1 MPVTPVFDRTAT
13 DVCPGAPVFSG
24 EYNRGFPLGGGRA
37 DRSGVESEIQGE
49 QAFVDMAY
57 ARLDAMRN
65 DANSMLEGVLDLGRG
80 GTFQSRTER
89 DVIVRTSL
97 ARLEQLDIGDQALTF
112 GRIDRIDGVDGVDGD
127 QGNQAGGASDQDG
140 GASDQ
145 DGNHDGSRIETFH
158 IGRLAIHSADHDPL
172 VVDWRAPIAE
182 PFYRAT
188 GRDPQNLVLR
198 RHLALEGRRVVGIE
212 DERFGIP
219 GLGGVTDA
227 VSGSELAPPEFETGV
242 DSWAQGGD
250 AGGELIE
257 GELPIGGPAALLAAL
272 DRARSGR
279 MTDIV
284 ATIQGEQDEIIRAPL
299 AGVLVVQGGPG
310 TGKTAVALHRA
321 AYLLYTH
328 RFPLERQ
335 GVLVVGPNPLF
346 LRYIEQVLP
355 SLGETGVTLSTVSG
369 LVPEIRVTE
378 NGPVEVAR
386 LKGDPRMAK
395 VISRAVRTRERALA
409 DDVAVPYG
417 ALLLRL
423 SAEDS
428 KRIVEAARRRP
439 GTHNARRRLVEH
451 EVARVLAE
459 RARQTQQTLGIGTG
473 AGTGSVDQATVT
485 PFPGYEDPSEL
496 AGDEF
501 DLDDFTRKVKR
512 VPELAEALDRMWPR
526 LSPHEL
532 LHDLFGAP
540 ALINAAGRGILTAEE
555 RQLLYRPRSTSFDQ
569 VAWTPADSALV
580 DEARHL
586 LGPRNGG
593 SDDGVRQYGHIVVDE
608 VQDLSPMQLRM
619 LTRRS
624 LSGSMTVVGD
634 IAQAT
639 APWAPGSWKEITDHL
654 PRRRGSREVEL
665 TVSYRTPAEVLAVAG
680 RVLAVAAPELTP
692 PRPVRRTGV
701 EPRMIAVRDLDGSRQ
716 EATTQD
722 LARTVARVAG
732 EEMAAVEPGRV
743 AVLAPEPLM
752 GVLAEELAAAGRPVV
767 DARDMRKGG
776 LFEPLVL
783 LGAEGA
789 NGLEFDSVIVV
800 EPALIAGETPRGLR
814 TLYVAL
820 TRPTQ
825 RLSVVHLAPPPAP
838 LERPG

>member
-1 MPVTPVFDRTAT
+1 VD
-13 DVCPGAPVFSG
+13 
-24 EYNRGFPLGGGRA
+24 
-37 DRSGVESEIQGE
+37 SELQGE

-57 ARLDAMRN
+57 ARLDAMRS

-112 GRIDRIDGVDGVDGD
+112 GRIDRVEESPDGD
-127 QGNQAGGASDQDG
+127 EQGV
-140 GASDQ
+140 
-145 DGNHDGSRIETFH
+145 ETFH

-188 GRDPQNLVLR
+188 GRDPQGLVLR
-198 RHLALEGRRVVGIE
+198 RHLALEGRRVVGLE
-212 DERFGIP
+212 DERFSLP
-219 GLGGVTDA
+219 GPSGTADVTDVTETDPSA
-227 VSGSELAPPEFETGV
+227 RRAEGDGS
-242 DSWAQGGD
+242 
-250 AGGELIE
+250 GELIQSD
-257 GELPIGGPAALLAAL
+257 LPIGGPAALLAAL

-284 ATIQGEQDEIIRAPL
+284 STIQREQDEIIRAPL
-299 AGVLVVQGGPG
+299 AGVLLVQGGPG

-369 LVPEIRVTE
+369 LVPEVRAVDS
-378 NGPVEVAR
+378 GPADVAR

-395 VISRAVRTRERALA
+395 VVARAVRTRQRPLA
-409 DDVAVPYG
+409 GDVAIPYG

-423 SAEDS
+423 TAEDS
-428 KRIVEAARRRP
+428 RRIVDAARRRP
-439 GTHNARRRLVEH
+439 GTHNARRRLVEQ
-451 EVARVLAE
+451 EVAQLLAD
-459 RARQTQQTLGIGTG
+459 RARQTQQTLAVGTP
-473 AGTGSVDQATVT
+473 ASVTA
-485 PFPGYEDPSEL
+485 FPGYEDPSEL
-496 AGDEF
+496 ADDEF
-501 DLDDFTRKVKR
+501 DLQDFSRKVRR

-540 ALINAAGRGILTAEE
+540 ALIKAASRGVLAPEE
-555 RQLLYRPRSTSFDQ
+555 QQLLYRPRSTSFEE
-569 VAWTPADSALV
+569 VPWTRADAALV

-586 LGPRNGG
+586 VGPRNG
-593 SDDGVRQYGHIVVDE
+593 SADDGVRKYGHIVVDE

-639 APWAPGSWKEITDHL
+639 APWSPTSWADITDHL
-654 PRRRGSREVEL
+654 PKRRPPRAVEL
-665 TVSYRTPAEVLAVAG
+665 TVSYRTPAEVLAVASQ
-680 RVLAVAAPELTP
+680 VLAVAAPELTP

-701 EPRMIAVRDLDGSRQ
+701 EPRMIAVRDATGSRHG
-716 EATTQD
+716 ATVGD
-722 LARTVARVAG
+722 LARTVADVAG
-732 EEMAAVEPGRV
+732 EEVAAVAPGRV
-743 AVLAPEPLM
+743 AILAPEPMM
-752 GVLAEELAAAGRPVV
+752 GVLAEALASADLPVV

-783 LGAEGA
+783 LAADAA
-789 NGLEFDSVIVV
+789 NGLEFDSVVVV
-800 EPALIAGETPRGLR
+800 EPGLIAGETARGLR

-838 LERPG
+838 LDSVH

>member
-1 MPVTPVFDRTAT
+1 VETER
-13 DVCPGAPVFSG
+13 
-24 EYNRGFPLGGGRA
+24 RA
-37 DRSGVESEIQGE
+37 E
-49 QAFVDMAY
+49 QEFVDTAY
-57 ARLDAMRN
+57 ARLDAMRS
-65 DANSMLEGVLDLGRG
+65 DANAMMEGVLDLGRG

-112 GRIDRIDGVDGVDGD
+112 GRIDRIRDD
-127 QGNQAGGASDQDG
+127 QPPASPPGA
-140 GASDQ
+140 A
-145 DGNHDGSRIETFH
+145 NGSGPDTETFH

-188 GRDPQNLVLR
+188 GRDPQGLVLR

-212 DERFGIP
+212 DERFGAP
-219 GLGGVTDA
+219 GS
-227 VSGSELAPPEFETGV
+227 SGSDEDRG
-242 DSWAQGGD
+242 QGTYAEGAD
-250 AGGELIE
+250 GGELILSD
-257 GELPIGGPAALLAAL
+257 LPIGGPAALLAAL

-284 ATIQGEQDEIIRAPL
+284 STIQAEQDEIIRAPL
-299 AGVLVVQGGPG
+299 SGVLVVQGGPG

-369 LVPEIRVTE
+369 LVPEIRTVGD
-378 NGPVEVAR
+378 GPSDVAR
-386 LKGDPRMAK
+386 LKGDARMATF
-395 VISRAVRTRERALA
+395 VARAVRTRQRPLPA
-409 DDVAVPYG
+409 DVTVPYG

-423 SAEDS
+423 SVEDS
-428 KRIVEAARRRP
+428 RRIVDTARRRP
-439 GTHNARRRLVEH
+439 GTHNARRRTVEQA
-451 EVARVLAE
+451 VAQLLAD
-459 RARQTQQTLGIGTG
+459 RARQTQQTLG
-473 AGTGSVDQATVT
+473 AGVPASVTA
-485 PFPGYEDPSEL
+485 FPGYEDPSDLED
-496 AGDEF
+496 DEF
-501 DLDDFTRKVKR
+501 DFEDFSRKVRR

-532 LHDLFGAP
+532 LHDLFGAAP
-540 ALINAAGRGILTAEE
+540 LVAAAGRGVLSPEE
-555 RQLLYRPRSTSFDQ
+555 QALLLRPRSSSFDD
-569 VAWTPADSALV
+569 VAWTPADAALV
-580 DEARHL
+580 DEARAL
-586 LGPRNGG
+586 LGPRNGNG
-593 SDDGVRQYGHIVVDE
+593 EDGIRKYGHIVVDE

-639 APWAPGSWKEITDHL
+639 APWAPASWEDITEHL
-654 PRRRGSREVEL
+654 PRRRPVRTVEL
-665 TVSYRTPAEVLAVAG
+665 TVSYRTPAEVLAVAS
-680 RVLAVAAPELTP
+680 RVLAVAAPDLAP
-692 PRPVRRTGV
+692 PRPVRRTGE
-701 EPRMIAVRDLDGSRQ
+701 EPRMIAVRDADGGRAGVTI
-716 EATTQD
+716 ED
-722 LARTVARVAG
+722 LNRRVAEVAG
-732 EEMAAVEPGRV
+732 EEVAAVRGGRV
-743 AVLAPEPLM
+743 AILAPAALLP
-752 GVLAEELAAAGRPVV
+752 GVSDALAAAGLPVV

-776 LFEPLVL
+776 LSEPLVL
-783 LGAEGA
+783 LAADAA
-789 NGLEFDSVIVV
+789 NGLEFDSVVVV
-800 EPALIAGETPRGLR
+800 EPGVIAGETSRGLR

-825 RLSVVHLAPPPAP
+825 RLSVVHLSPPPAALDAVSTAP
-838 LERPG
+838 VAPGAGVSPDRP

>member
-1 MPVTPVFDRTAT
+1 MDAERQA
-13 DVCPGAPVFSG
+13 
-24 EYNRGFPLGGGRA
+24 
-37 DRSGVESEIQGE
+37 E
-49 QAFVDMAY
+49 QEFVDTAY

-65 DANSMLEGVLDLGRG
+65 DANSMMEGVLDLGRG

-112 GRIDRIDGVDGVDGD
+112 GRIDRLRDGTE
-127 QGNQAGGASDQDG
+127 AGEAVAGPADT
-140 GASDQ
+140 
-145 DGNHDGSRIETFH
+145 ETFH

-188 GRDPQNLVLR
+188 GRDPQGLVLR
-198 RHLALEGRRVVGIE
+198 RHLALEGRQVVGLE
-212 DERFGIP
+212 DERFGS
-219 GLGGVTDA
+219 GGAGDLALGG
-227 VSGSELAPPEFETGV
+227 GSFDEGV
-242 DSWAQGGD
+242 DDEVDGAVGRD
-250 AGGELIE
+250 GGELIV
-257 GELPIGGPAALLAAL
+257 GDLPIGGPAALLAAL

-284 ATIQGEQDEIIRAPL
+284 STIQREQDEIIRAPL
-299 AGVLVVQGGPG
+299 SGVLVVQGGPG

-369 LVPEIRVTE
+369 LVPEIRTVAD
-378 NGPVEVAR
+378 GPAEVAR
-386 LKGDPRMAK
+386 LKGDARMVTFMA
-395 VISRAVRTRERALA
+395 RAVRTRQRALSA
-409 DDVAVPYG
+409 DVAIPYG
-417 ALLLRL
+417 ALVLKL

-428 KRIVEAARRRP
+428 RSIVDTVRRRP
-439 GTHNARRRLVEH
+439 GTHNARRRLVEQA
-451 EVARVLAE
+451 VSQLLAD
-459 RARQTQQTLGIGTG
+459 RARQTQQTLG
-473 AGTGSVDQATVT
+473 AGVPASVTA
-485 PFPGYEDPSEL
+485 FPGYEDPSEL
-496 AGDEF
+496 EDEEF
-501 DLDDFTRKVKR
+501 DFEDFSRKVRR

-532 LHDLFGAP
+532 LHDLFGARP
-540 ALINAAGRGILTAEE
+540 LIAAAGRGVLTPEE
-555 RQLLYRPRSTSFDQ
+555 QALLRRPRSSSFEE
-569 VAWTPADSALV
+569 VEWTPADAALV
-580 DEARHL
+580 DEARYL
-586 LGPRNGG
+586 LGPRSG
-593 SDDGVRQYGHIVVDE
+593 SADEGVRKYGHIVVDE

-639 APWAPGSWKEITDHL
+639 APWAPATWEEITEHL
-654 PRRRGSREVEL
+654 PRRRPARTVEL

-680 RVLAVAAPELTP
+680 RVLAVAAPELVP
-692 PRPVRRTGV
+692 PRAVRRTGE
-701 EPRMIAVRDLDGSRQ
+701 EPRMIAVLDADGRRHGATVGDLYR
-716 EATTQD
+716 
-722 LARTVARVAG
+722 RVAEVAG
-732 EEMAAVEPGRV
+732 QEVAAVRGGRV
-743 AVLAPEPLM
+743 AILAPAALIG
-752 GVLAEELAAAGRPVV
+752 GVSDALAAIGLPVV
-767 DARDMRKGG
+767 DARDIRKGG
-776 LFEPLVL
+776 LSEPLVL
-783 LGAEGA
+783 LAADAA
-789 NGLEFDSVIVV
+789 NGLEFDSVVVV
-800 EPALIAGETPRGLR
+800 EPGVIAGETSRGLR

-825 RLSVVHLAPPPAP
+825 RLTVVHLSPPPAALDGTP
-838 LERPG
+838 RTPRDEPAPVDS

>member
-1 MPVTPVFDRTAT
+1 
-13 DVCPGAPVFSG
+13 
-24 EYNRGFPLGGGRA
+24 
-37 DRSGVESEIQGE
+37 VEAE
-49 QAFVDMAY
+49 QQAEQEFVDLAY
-57 ARLDAMRN
+57 ARLDAMRD
-65 DANSMLEGVLDLGRG
+65 DANTMLEGVLDLGRG

-112 GRIDRIDGVDGVDGD
+112 GRIDRIPEGSEGFHARTGENG
-127 QGNQAGGASDQDG
+127 QSGENGTALT
-140 GASDQ
+140 
-145 DGNHDGSRIETFH
+145 DGSGPQRLDTETFH

-172 VVDWRAPIAE
+172 VVDWRAPVAE

-188 GRDPQNLVLR
+188 GRDPQGLVLR
-198 RHLALEGRRVVGIE
+198 RHLALEGRRVVGLE
-212 DERFGIP
+212 DERFAAP
-219 GLGGVTDA
+219 GSTD
-227 VSGSELAPPEFETGV
+227 GSQYSTEGADGFTG
-242 DSWAQGGD
+242 AAEGEE
-250 AGGELIE
+250 GELIVSD
-257 GELPIGGPAALLAAL
+257 LPIGGPAALLAAL

-284 ATIQGEQDEIIRAPL
+284 STIQREQDEIIRAPL
-299 AGVLVVQGGPG
+299 TGVLVVQGGPG

-369 LVPEIRVTE
+369 LVTEIRTKA
-378 NGPVEVAR
+378 NGPVDVAR
-386 LKGDPRMAK
+386 LKGDARMAT
-395 VISRAVRTRERALA
+395 VVARAVRTRQRALA

-423 SAEDS
+423 TRRDS
-428 KRIVEAARRRP
+428 GRIVESIRRRP
-439 GTHNARRRLVEH
+439 GTHNARRRMVEQA
-451 EVARVLAE
+451 VAQLLAD
-459 RARQTQQTLGIGTG
+459 RARQTQQTLGVGVP
-473 AGTGSVDQATVT
+473 ASVTA
-485 PFPGYEDPSEL
+485 FPGYEDPSDL
-496 AGDEF
+496 ADDEF
-501 DLDDFTRKVKR
+501 DIEDFTRKVKR

-540 ALINAAGRGILTAEE
+540 PLIAAASRGVLTDGEQA
-555 RQLLYRPRSTSFDQ
+555 LLYRPRSTSFDE
-569 VAWTPADSALV
+569 VAWTPADAALV
-580 DEARHL
+580 DEARSL
-586 LGPRNGG
+586 LGPRSGG
-593 SDDGVRQYGHIVVDE
+593 AEDGLRKYGHIVVDE

-639 APWAPGSWKEITDHL
+639 APWAPTSWSDITDHL
-654 PRRRGSREVEL
+654 PRRRPARSVEL
-665 TVSYRTPAEVLAVAG
+665 TVSYRTPAEVLAVAT
-680 RVLAVAAPELTP
+680 RVLAVAAPELSP
-692 PRPVRRTGV
+692 PTPVRRTEV
-701 EPRMIAVRDLDGSRQ
+701 EPRMIAVTDDRGSAGD
-716 EATTQD
+716 ATVGD
-722 LARTVARVAG
+722 LARRVAEVAG
-732 EEMAAVEPGRV
+732 EEVRAVTPGRV
-743 AVLAPEPLM
+743 AIVAPESLLPTLSE
-752 GVLAEELAAAGRPVV
+752 ALAAAEVPVV

-776 LFEPLVL
+776 LSEPLVL
-783 LGAEGA
+783 LAA
-789 NGLEFDSVIVV
+789 DSTNGLEFDSVVVV
-800 EPALIAGETPRGLR
+800 EPGLIAGGTARGLR

-825 RLSVVHLAPPPAP
+825 RLSVVHLGPLPAALVGSP
-838 LERPG
+838 

>member
-1 MPVTPVFDRTAT
+1 MDA
-13 DVCPGAPVFSG
+13 
-24 EYNRGFPLGGGRA
+24 
-37 DRSGVESEIQGE
+37 E
-49 QAFVDMAY
+49 QQAEQEFVDMAY
-57 ARLDAMRN
+57 ARLDAMRD
-65 DANSMLEGVLDLGRG
+65 DANTMLEGVLDLGRG

-112 GRIDRIDGVDGVDGD
+112 GRIDRVTEGT
-127 QGNQAGGASDQDG
+127 GGASGQNG
-140 GASDQ
+140 HHGQNGTVVA
-145 DGNHDGSRIETFH
+145 NATTTDGSSPGPGSGETANDTETFH

-172 VVDWRAPIAE
+172 VVDWRAPVAE

-188 GRDPQNLVLR
+188 GRDPQGLVLR
-198 RHLALEGRRVVGIE
+198 RHLALEGRRVVGLE
-212 DERFGIP
+212 DERFSTP
-219 GLGGVTDA
+219 GSDDGPASLDGD
-227 VSGSELAPPEFETGV
+227 GSEA
-242 DSWAQGGD
+242 SGD
-250 AGGELIE
+250 GGELIVSD
-257 GELPIGGPAALLAAL
+257 LPIGGPAALLAAL

-284 ATIQGEQDEIIRAPL
+284 STIQREQDEIIRAPL
-299 AGVLVVQGGPG
+299 TGVLVVQGGPG

-369 LVPEIRVTE
+369 LVTEIKIKA

-386 LKGDPRMAK
+386 LKGDARMAR
-395 VISRAVRTRERALA
+395 VVARAVRTRQRALA

-423 SAEDS
+423 TRADS
-428 KRIVEAARRRP
+428 SRIVETVRRRP
-439 GTHNARRRLVEH
+439 GTHNARRRLVEQS
-451 EVARVLAE
+451 VAQLLAD
-459 RARQTQQTLGIGTG
+459 RARQTQQTLG
-473 AGTGSVDQATVT
+473 AGIPTSVTA
-485 PFPGYEDPSEL
+485 FPGYEDPSEL
-496 AGDEF
+496 ADDEF
-501 DLDDFTRKVKR
+501 DIEDFTRKVKR

-540 ALINAAGRGILTAEE
+540 PLIAAASRGILTDEE
-555 RQLLYRPRSTSFDQ
+555 QALLRRPRSASFDD
-569 VAWTPADSALV
+569 VSWTPADAALV
-580 DEARHL
+580 DEARAL
-586 LGPRNGG
+586 LGPRAGG
-593 SDDGVRQYGHIVVDE
+593 SEDGLRKYGHIVVDE

-639 APWAPGSWKEITDHL
+639 APWAPTSWSDITDHL
-654 PRRRGSREVEL
+654 PRRRPARSVEL
-665 TVSYRTPAEVLAVAG
+665 TVSYRTPAEVLAVAT

-692 PRPVRRTGV
+692 PTPVRRTEI
-701 EPRMIAVRDLDGSRQ
+701 EPRTITVTGDGSGQ
-716 EATTQD
+716 GATEKD
-722 LARTVARVAG
+722 LARRVAEVAG
-732 EEMAAVEPGRV
+732 EEVRAVTPGRV
-743 AVLAPEPLM
+743 AILAPEELLPGLSEA
-752 GVLAEELAAAGRPVV
+752 LAVAEIPVV

-776 LFEPLVL
+776 LSEPLVL
-783 LGAEGA
+783 LAA
-789 NGLEFDSVIVV
+789 DSTNGLEFDSVVVV
-800 EPALIAGETPRGLR
+800 EPGLIAGGTARGLR

-825 RLSVVHLAPPPAP
+825 RLSIVHLAPLPAALTAP
-838 LERPG
+838 

>member
-1 MPVTPVFDRTAT
+1 
-13 DVCPGAPVFSG
+13 
-24 EYNRGFPLGGGRA
+24 
-37 DRSGVESEIQGE
+37 VESELQAE

-57 ARLDAMRN
+57 ARLDAMRS

-112 GRIDRIDGVDGVDGD
+112 GRIDRIDDGAKGGKGGTNGAAAAGANGATADGAAAD
-127 QGNQAGGASDQDG
+127 GADGADG
-140 GASDQ
+140 GEPAV
-145 DGNHDGSRIETFH
+145 ETFH

-172 VVDWRAPIAE
+172 VVDC
-182 PFYRAT
+182 RAT
-188 GRDPQNLVLR
+188 GRDPQGLVLR
-198 RHLALEGRRVVGIE
+198 RHLALEGRRVVGLE
-212 DERFGIP
+212 DERFSLP
-219 GLGGVTDA
+219 GSGYSSDQTEGDLSASGGAERGAEDGT
-227 VSGSELAPPEFETGV
+227 
-242 DSWAQGGD
+242 
-250 AGGELIE
+250 GELIQSD
-257 GELPIGGPAALLAAL
+257 LPIGGPAALLAAL

-284 ATIQGEQDEIIRAPL
+284 STIQREQDEIIRAPL

-369 LVPEIRVTE
+369 LVTEVRTVE
-378 NGPVEVAR
+378 NGPVDVAR
-386 LKGDPRMAK
+386 LKGDQRMAK
-395 VISRAVRTRERALA
+395 VIARAVRTRQRPLA
-409 DDVAVPYG
+409 DDVAIPYG

-423 SAEDS
+423 TVEDT
-428 KRIVEAARRRP
+428 KRIIDSARRRP
-439 GTHNARRRLVEH
+439 GTHNGRRRLVEQD
-451 EVARVLAE
+451 VAQLLAD
-459 RARQTQQTLGIGTG
+459 RARQTQQTLGVGVP
-473 AGTGSVDQATVT
+473 ASVTA
-485 PFPGYEDPSEL
+485 FPGYEDPSEL
-496 AGDEF
+496 SDDEF
-501 DLDDFTRKVKR
+501 DFEDFARKVKR
-512 VPELAEALDRMWPR
+512 VPELAQALDRMWPR

-540 ALINAAGRGILTAEE
+540 PLIKAAAGSVLTPEE
-555 RQLLYRPRSTSFDQ
+555 QQLLHRPRSASFDD
-569 VAWTPADSALV
+569 VAWTPADAALV

-586 LGPRNGG
+586 LGPRNGTG
-593 SDDGVRQYGHIVVDE
+593 DDGLRKYGHIVVDE

-639 APWAPGSWKEITDHL
+639 APWAPASWDDITEHL
-654 PRRRGSREVEL
+654 PRRRPPRTVEL
-665 TVSYRTPAEVLAVAG
+665 TVSYRTPAEVLAVASQ
-680 RVLAVAAPELTP
+680 VLAVAAPELSP

-701 EPRMIAVRDLDGSRQ
+701 EPRMIAVRDAEGSRQ
-716 EATTQD
+716 GATVGD
-722 LARTVARVAG
+722 LARTVAEAAG
-732 EEMAAVEPGRV
+732 EEMAAVTPGRV
-743 AVLAPEPLM
+743 AILAPEPMM
-752 GVLAEELAAAGRPVV
+752 GVLSEALATAGLPVV

-783 LGAEGA
+783 LAADAA
-789 NGLEFDSVIVV
+789 NGLEFDSVVVV
-800 EPALIAGETPRGLR
+800 EPALIAGETARGLR

-838 LERPG
+838 LDPAR

>member
-1 MPVTPVFDRTAT
+1 MEA
-13 DVCPGAPVFSG
+13 
-24 EYNRGFPLGGGRA
+24 
-37 DRSGVESEIQGE
+37 E
-49 QAFVDMAY
+49 QEAEQEFVDLAY
-57 ARLDAMRN
+57 ARLDAMRD
-65 DANSMLEGVLDLGRG
+65 DANAMLEGVLDLGRG

-112 GRIDRIDGVDGVDGD
+112 GRIDRVPDSVDGVVQSG
-127 QGNQAGGASDQDG
+127 QDG
-140 GASDQ
+140 HNGQSGPDGQNGSAPDNGSGATN
-145 DGNHDGSRIETFH
+145 GTGAEVAATETFH
-158 IGRLAIHSADHDPL
+158 IGRLAIHSAEHDPL

-188 GRDPQNLVLR
+188 GRDPQGLVLR
-198 RHLALEGRRVVGIE
+198 RHLALEGRRVVGLE
-212 DERFGIP
+212 DERFALP
-219 GLGGVTDA
+219 GSTD
-227 VSGSELAPPEFETGV
+227 GLAYSTEGADDPDGLDGEG
-242 DSWAQGGD
+242 GGD
-250 AGGELIE
+250 GGELIVSD
-257 GELPIGGPAALLAAL
+257 LPIGGPAALLAAL

-284 ATIQGEQDEIIRAPL
+284 STIQREQDEIIRAPL

-369 LVPEIRVTE
+369 LVTEIRTKA
-378 NGPVEVAR
+378 NGPVDVAR
-386 LKGDPRMAK
+386 LKGDARMAT
-395 VISRAVRTRERALA
+395 VVARAVRTRQRALA
-409 DDVAVPYG
+409 EDVAIPYG

-423 SAEDS
+423 TRADS
-428 KRIVEAARRRP
+428 VKIVETVRRRP
-439 GTHNARRRLVEH
+439 GTHNARRRLVEQA
-451 EVARVLAE
+451 VAQLLAD
-459 RARQTQQTLGIGTG
+459 RARQTQQTLGVGVP
-473 AGTGSVDQATVT
+473 ASVTA
-485 PFPGYEDPSEL
+485 FPGYEDPSEL
-496 AGDEF
+496 ADDEF
-501 DLDDFTRKVKR
+501 DMEDFTRKVKR

-540 ALINAAGRGILTAEE
+540 PLIAAASRGVLTDEEQALLR
-555 RQLLYRPRSTSFDQ
+555 RPRSASFDE
-569 VAWTPADSALV
+569 VAWTPPDAALV
-580 DEARHL
+580 DEARSL
-586 LGPRNGG
+586 LGPRAGG
-593 SDDGVRQYGHIVVDE
+593 SDDGLRKYGHIVVDE

-639 APWAPGSWKEITDHL
+639 APWAPTSWSDITDHL
-654 PRRRGSREVEL
+654 PRRRPARSVEL
-665 TVSYRTPAEVLAVAG
+665 TVSYRTPAEVLAVAT

-692 PRPVRRTGV
+692 PTPVRRTEV
-701 EPRMIAVRDLDGSRQ
+701 EPRTIAVTDGGGSTL
-716 EATTQD
+716 ED
-722 LARTVARVAG
+722 LARKVAEVAG
-732 EEMAAVEPGRV
+732 EEVREVTPGRV
-743 AVLAPEPLM
+743 AILAPESLLP
-752 GVLAEELAAAGRPVV
+752 VLSEALAIAELPVV

-776 LFEPLVL
+776 LSEPLVL
-783 LGAEGA
+783 LAA
-789 NGLEFDSVIVV
+789 DSTNGLEFDSVVVV
-800 EPALIAGETPRGLR
+800 EPGLIAGGTARGLR

-825 RLSVVHLAPPPAP
+825 RLTVVHLAPLPAALAGTP
-838 LERPG
+838 